1 MAQHHLTELEFSA
14 LPLDPQ
20 LLEALGKLEFHHC
33 TPIQEKALPMLLN
46 HQDVYGQAQTGTG
59 KTLAFLLACAH
70 QLLKADPDS
79 REKNKPRCLILAP
92 TRELAL
98 QIHKDATA
106 LLQDTPLNLAICYG
120 GKAYEQQKKQF
131 EQPVDILI
139 GTPGRLI
146 DFFKQRL
153 FNFRAIEAMVLDEAD
168 RMFDMGFISDVRFL
182 LRRLTKP
189 EERLNMLFSA
199 TMGQKVMELAYEHMN
214 QAQFVKIEAESPA
227 ADRIEEVMYHPANH
241 EKIPLLI
248 GLLREMKP
256 PRSIIFN
263 NTKHAAIRVWGYL
276 EGNGFPAAIISG
288 DIHQNKREKLLK
300 RFHEGEFAIL
310 VATDVASRGLHIPDV
325 THVFN
330 YDLPELGE
338 DYVHRIG
345 RTARAGASGHA
356 ISFACEDYAMNLI
369 DIESYTQRSIPT
381 FSINE
386 NWLAELQPPKRMEKS
401 KPRHGGKPG
410 TNKPGA
416 NRRRPPRRG
425 KPSGNRPRPG
435 KAKAS
440 GNA

>member
-1 MAQHHLTELEFSA
+1 MAQHHLTDLEFSS
-14 LPLDPQ
+14 LPLDER
-20 LLEALGKLEFHHC
+20 LIKALSRLGFDHC
-33 TPIQEKALPMLLN
+33 TPIQEKTLPILLD
-46 HQDVYGQAQTGTG
+46 HRDVYGQAQTGTG
-59 KTLAFLLACAH
+59 KTLAFLLACAN
-70 QLLKADPDS
+70 QLLKADPADG
-79 REKNKPRCLILAP
+79 ELGKPRCLIVAP

-98 QIHKDATA
+98 QIHKDAA
-106 LLQDTPLNLAICYG
+106 SLLQDTPLNLAICYG
-120 GKAYEQQKKQF
+120 GKAYDQQKQQF

-153 FNFRAIEAMVLDEAD
+153 YNFKAIEAMVLDEAD

-182 LRRLTKP
+182 LRRLTPPDK
-189 EERLNMLFSA
+189 RLNMLFSA

-227 ADRIEEVMYHPANH
+227 ADRIEEIMFQPANR

-248 GLLREMKP
+248 GLMREMKP
-256 PRSIIFN
+256 ARSIIFT

-300 RFHEGEFAIL
+300 RFHDGEFSIL

-356 ISFACEDYAMNLI
+356 VSFACEDYAMNLI
-369 DIESYTQRSIPT
+369 DIESYTQRSIPSS
-381 FSINE
+381 SIDE
-386 NWLAELQPPKRMEKS
+386 SWLAELQPPKKMETS

-410 TNKPGA
+410 TNQ
-416 NRRRPPRRG
+416 RRPQGRG
-425 KPSGNRPRPG
+425 KPSGNRPRSRKPR
-435 KAKAS
+435 AS
-440 GNA
+440 TDA